1 MQLFKRLAVLLFA
14 VGTTVASLAY
24 LALASGLVPW
34 YMVETYVKPL
44 IGGIPL
50 ISAGIAAL
58 VWSVMLVLL
67 FIGGQHSID
76 LEREVVV
83 GGGEKGRVNIAHGV
97 ITGVAE
103 KAAAKVNGVREAF
116 AKIRAAESGENPS
129 IALNVGLVISNGADK
144 NAVELG
150 EEARGL
156 AEEAVKAMT
165 GLERV
170 IVEVHIVEVSAGMNR
185 DAKAAKKRVV

>member
-14 VGTTVASLAY
+14 VVMAVASLAY

-34 YMVETYVKPL
+34 HLVETHIKPL

-50 ISAGIAAL
+50 ISAGIALL
-58 VWSVMLVLL
+58 VWSIALVLL
-67 FIGGQHSID
+67 FMRGQRSID
-76 LEREVVV
+76 LEREIVV
-83 GGGEKGRVNIAHGV
+83 GGGEKGKVNIAHGV

-103 KAAAKVNGVREAF
+103 KAAVKVNGVREAF
-116 AKIRAAESGENPS
+116 AKISAAESGDNPS

-150 EEARGL
+150 EEARSL
-156 AEEAVKAMT
+156 AEAAVRYMT
-165 GLERV
+165 GLDRV
-170 IVEVHIVEVSAGMNR
+170 TVEIHIVEVSAGMNR
-185 DAKAAKKRVV
+185 DAKAVKKRVV

>member
-76 LEREVVV
+76 LEKEVVV

-103 KAAAKVNGVREAF
+103 KAAAKVNGVRESF

-170 IVEVHIVEVSAGMNR
+170 TVEVHIVEVSSGMNR

>member
-76 LEREVVV
+76 LEKEVVV

-103 KAAAKVNGVREAF
+103 KAASKVNGVREAF

-170 IVEVHIVEVSAGMNR
+170 TVEVHIVEVSAGMNR

>member
-76 LEREVVV
+76 LEKEVVV

-103 KAAAKVNGVREAF
+103 KAASKVNGVREAF

-170 IVEVHIVEVSAGMNR
+170 AVEVHIVEVSAGMNR
-185 DAKAAKKRVV
+185 DAKAAKKRIV

>member
-170 IVEVHIVEVSAGMNR
+170 IVEVHIVEVSVGMNR

>member
-76 LEREVVV
+76 LEKEVVV

-103 KAAAKVNGVREAF
+103 KAASKVNGVREAF

-170 IVEVHIVEVSAGMNR
+170 AVEVHIVEVSAGMNR

>member
-170 IVEVHIVEVSAGMNR
+170 TVEVHIVEVSSGMNR